1 MGTNRDPMQMLP
13 NHVEKAAERD
23 WLPEIGALSKYTTAT
38 LLAVEA
44 HTTFLTVSKVQA
56 RVAKNA
62 KIMSGANGTLNA
74 VTTPK
79 LQNNTHNDARSVTQK
94 EEK

>member
-1 MGTNRDPMQMLP
+1 MQMLP

-23 WLPEIGALSKYTTAT
+23 WLPEIGGLSKYTAAT

-44 HTTFLTVSKVQA
+44 HTTFLKVSKVQA
-56 RVAKNA
+56 RVANNA
-62 KIMSGANGTLNA
+62 KIMSGANGTLSA

-94 EEK
+94 DEK